1 MVIHDLRNPSE
12 SIHEGLK
19 QAKMMMNEKIDTIFI
34 ETEKVFKNYYQ
45 LSSIDGDQ
53 NTTSNL
59 RDIINQN
66 INNYSINNFSGK
78 GEQFNLVVNN

>member
-66 INNYSINNFSGK
+66 INNYSSNNFSGK

>member
-1 MVIHDLRNPSE
+1 
-12 SIHEGLK
+12 
-19 QAKMMMNEKIDTIFI
+19 MMNEKIDTIFI